1 VARIVLLKFLEPRWG
16 NKKGNW
22 QMAGNKSA
30 TPADVEKSIQIAL
43 DAADAAMDVTSEYA
57 KVAQQIKK
65 STNMLSSIE
74 KLGRIGVIIGFV
86 TGISVAALSLVMF
99 FSASSKLKVLMQTN
113 TELLTVF
120 VENVD
125 IFNENIAK
133 LEPALNDLDL
143 LTKAVDKVGSGM
155 IAYGDKSEMMGS
167 EIRVAI
173 ETMNGIAPAVTSQM
187 SDIQENT
194 SIMNSELTMS
204 LAEMTNEEFK
214 AQNMIMGNF
223 TRSVIDALQSMSD
236 TSVDVKEQRAA
247 VQSLQDVNAELAA
260 RIATLDQR
268 LDTAKREA
276 SRARKAVAAKPK
288 KQAANGDIIK
298 FP

>member
-1 VARIVLLKFLEPRWG
+1 
-16 NKKGNW
+16 
-22 QMAGNKSA
+22 MAGNKSA

-65 STNMLSSIE
+65 STIMLSSIE

-125 IFNENIAK
+125 MFNENIAK

-155 IAYGDKSEMMGS
+155 ITYGDKSEMMGS

-187 SDIQENT
+187 VDMQEKT

-268 LDTAKREA
+268 LDTAKRDA
-276 SRARKAVAAKPK
+276 LRARKAAAAKPK
-288 KQAANGDIIK
+288 KKAVNGDIIK
-298 FP
+298 YP

>member
-1 VARIVLLKFLEPRWG
+1 
-16 NKKGNW
+16 
-22 QMAGNKSA
+22 
-30 TPADVEKSIQIAL
+30 
-43 DAADAAMDVTSEYA
+43 
-57 KVAQQIKK
+57 
-65 STNMLSSIE
+65 
-74 KLGRIGVIIGFV
+74 
-86 TGISVAALSLVMF
+86 MF

-125 IFNENIAK
+125 MFNENIAK
-133 LEPALNDLDL
+133 LETALNDLDL

-173 ETMNGIAPAVTSQM
+173 ETMNGIKPAVTSQM
-187 SDIQENT
+187 ADIQEKT

-223 TRSVIDALQSMSD
+223 TRSVIDALQSISD
-236 TSVDVKEQRAA
+236 TSIDVKEQRAA
-247 VQSLQDVNAELAA
+247 VTSLQDVNAELAA

-276 SRARKAVAAKPK
+276 SRARKAAAAKPK
-288 KQAANGDIIK
+288 KQAPNGDIIK

>member
-1 VARIVLLKFLEPRWG
+1 
-16 NKKGNW
+16 
-22 QMAGNKSA
+22 MAVNKSA

-99 FSASSKLKVLMQTN
+99 LSASSKLKVLTETN

-143 LTKAVDKVGSGM
+143 LTIAVDKVGSGM
-155 IAYGDKSEMMGS
+155 IAYGEKSEMMGS
-167 EIRVAI
+167 EMRVAI
-173 ETMNGIAPAVTSQM
+173 EAMNAISPAVTSQM
-187 SDIQENT
+187 AEMQEKT

-236 TSVDVKEQRAA
+236 NSVDIKEQRAA

-268 LDTAKREA
+268 LDAAKREA
-276 SRARKAVAAKPK
+276 SRARTAAAAKPK
-288 KQAANGDIIK
+288 KKAVDGDIIK

>member
-1 VARIVLLKFLEPRWG
+1 
-16 NKKGNW
+16 
-22 QMAGNKSA
+22 MAGNKSA

-125 IFNENIAK
+125 MFNENIAK
-133 LEPALNDLDL
+133 LEPALNDLDI

-155 IAYGDKSEMMGS
+155 ISYGDKSEMMGS

-173 ETMNGIAPAVTSQM
+173 ETMNGIKPAVTSQM
-187 SDIQENT
+187 ADMQENT

-236 TSVDVKEQRAA
+236 SSVDVKEQRAA

-276 SRARKAVAAKPK
+276 SRARKAASAKPQK
-288 KQAANGDIIK
+288 KAVNGDIIK
-298 FP
+298 YP

>member
-1 VARIVLLKFLEPRWG
+1 
-16 NKKGNW
+16 
-22 QMAGNKSA
+22 MAGNKSA

-99 FSASSKLKVLMQTN
+99 LSASSKLKVLMQTN

-125 IFNENIAK
+125 MFNENIAK

-173 ETMNGIAPAVTSQM
+173 ETMNGITPAVSSQM
-187 SDIQENT
+187 MDMQEKT

-268 LDTAKREA
+268 LDTAKRDA
-276 SRARKAVAAKPK
+276 SRARKAAAAKPQK
-288 KQAANGDIIK
+288 KSSEWRYNQISIK
-298 FP
+298 FCISREFVPDVGRRDTS

>member
-1 VARIVLLKFLEPRWG
+1 
-16 NKKGNW
+16 
-22 QMAGNKSA
+22 MAGNKSA

-125 IFNENIAK
+125 MFNENIAK

-155 IAYGDKSEMMGS
+155 ISYGDKSEMMGS

-173 ETMNGIAPAVTSQM
+173 ETMNGIKPAVASQM
-187 SDIQENT
+187 VDMQEKT

-247 VQSLQDVNAELAA
+247 VQALQDVNAELAA

-276 SRARKAVAAKPK
+276 SRARKAASAKPQK
-288 KQAANGDIIK
+288 KSSEWRYNQISVKPCIHREFD
-298 FP
+298 PDV

>member
-1 VARIVLLKFLEPRWG
+1 MAT
-16 NKKGNW
+16 NK
-22 QMAGNKSA
+22 AA

-65 STNMLSSIE
+65 STSMLSSIE

-86 TGISVAALSLVMF
+86 TGISVAVLSLVMF

-125 IFNENIAK
+125 IFNENVAK

-143 LTKAVDKVGSGM
+143 LTTAVDKVGSGLN
-155 IAYGDKSEMMGS
+155 AYGEKSELMGS
-167 EIRVAI
+167 EVRAAI
-173 ETMNGIAPAVTSQM
+173 ETMSGISPAVTSQM
-187 SDIQENT
+187 AEMQEKT

-223 TRSVIDALQSMSD
+223 TRSVIEALQSMSD
-236 TSVDVKEQRAA
+236 NSVDVKEQRAA
-247 VQSLQDVNAELAA
+247 VQSLQDVNADLAA

-268 LDTAKREA
+268 LDAAKREA
-276 SRARKAVAAKPK
+276 SRARSAAAAKPK
-288 KQAANGDIIK
+288 KKAVNGDVIK
-298 FP
+298 YP

>member
-1 VARIVLLKFLEPRWG
+1 
-16 NKKGNW
+16 
-22 QMAGNKSA
+22 MAGNKSA

-125 IFNENIAK
+125 MFNENIAK

-173 ETMNGIAPAVTSQM
+173 ETMNGITPAVSSQM
-187 SDIQENT
+187 MDMQEKT

-268 LDTAKREA
+268 LDTAKRDA
-276 SRARKAVAAKPK
+276 SRARKAAAAKPQK
-288 KQAANGDIIK
+288 KAVNGDIIK
-298 FP
+298 YP

>member
-1 VARIVLLKFLEPRWG
+1 MAT
-16 NKKGNW
+16 NK
-22 QMAGNKSA
+22 AA

-65 STNMLSSIE
+65 STSMLSSIE

-86 TGISVAALSLVMF
+86 TGISVAVLSLVMF

-125 IFNENIAK
+125 IFNENVAK

-143 LTKAVDKVGSGM
+143 LTTAVDKVGSGLN
-155 IAYGDKSEMMGS
+155 AYGEKSELMGS
-167 EIRVAI
+167 EVRAAI
-173 ETMNGIAPAVTSQM
+173 EKMSGISPAVTSQM
-187 SDIQENT
+187 AEMQEKT

-223 TRSVIDALQSMSD
+223 TRSVIEALQSMSD
-236 TSVDVKEQRAA
+236 NSVDVKEQRAA
-247 VQSLQDVNAELAA
+247 VQSLQDVNADLAA

-268 LDTAKREA
+268 LDAAKREA
-276 SRARKAVAAKPK
+276 SRARSAAAAKPK
-288 KQAANGDIIK
+288 KKAVNGDVIK
-298 FP
+298 YP

>member
-1 VARIVLLKFLEPRWG
+1 
-16 NKKGNW
+16 
-22 QMAGNKSA
+22 MAVNKSA

-99 FSASSKLKVLMQTN
+99 LSASSKLKVLTETN

-133 LEPALNDLDL
+133 LAPALNDLDL
-143 LTKAVDKVGSGM
+143 LTQAVDKVGSGM
-155 IAYGDKSEMMGS
+155 ISYGEKSEMMGS
-167 EIRVAI
+167 EMRVAI
-173 ETMNGIAPAVTSQM
+173 EAMNGISPAVMSQM
-187 SDIQENT
+187 GDMQEKT

-236 TSVDVKEQRAA
+236 TSVDIKEQRAA

-268 LDTAKREA
+268 LDAAKREA
-276 SRARKAVAAKPK
+276 SRARTAAAAKPK
-288 KQAANGDIIK
+288 KKAMDGDIIK

>member
-1 VARIVLLKFLEPRWG
+1 
-16 NKKGNW
+16 
-22 QMAGNKSA
+22 MAGNKSA

-65 STNMLSSIE
+65 STNMLSNIE

-155 IAYGDKSEMMGS
+155 MAYGDKSEMMGS

-173 ETMNGIAPAVTSQM
+173 ETMNGITPAVTSQM
-187 SDIQENT
+187 VDMQEKT

-204 LAEMTNEEFK
+204 LADMTNEEFK

-223 TRSVIDALQSMSD
+223 TRSVIDALQSISD

-276 SRARKAVAAKPK
+276 SRARKAAAAKPK
-288 KQAANGDIIK
+288 KQAASGDIIK

>member
-1 VARIVLLKFLEPRWG
+1 
-16 NKKGNW
+16 
-22 QMAGNKSA
+22 MAGNKSA

-125 IFNENIAK
+125 IFNDNIAK
-133 LEPALNDLDL
+133 LEPALNDMDL
-143 LTKAVDKVGSGM
+143 LKKAIDKVGGGM
-155 IAYGDKSEMMGS
+155 TAYGDKSEMMGS

-173 ETMNGIAPAVTSQM
+173 ETMNGITPAVTSQM
-187 SDIQENT
+187 ADMQEKT

-268 LDTAKREA
+268 LDAAKREA
-276 SRARKAVAAKPK
+276 SRARAAAANKPK
-288 KQAANGDIIK
+288 KKVVNGDIIK

>member
-1 VARIVLLKFLEPRWG
+1 VLIKNLELRWG
-16 NKKGNW
+16 DKKGNW

-187 SDIQENT
+187 ADMQENT

-276 SRARKAVAAKPK
+276 SRARKAAAAKPK

>member
-1 VARIVLLKFLEPRWG
+1 
-16 NKKGNW
+16 
-22 QMAGNKSA
+22 MAGNKSA

-125 IFNENIAK
+125 TFNENIAK

-187 SDIQENT
+187 ADMQENT

-276 SRARKAVAAKPK
+276 SRARKAAAAKPK